1 MSAPRRHSPPTK
13 PAIPHIGGLVTANA
27 AKDTFFLTCGG
38 EPSVQ
43 QCECGARGRM
53 KERIGRARRY
63 VTGQGLGPFL
73 VRSVAGSGA
82 VQLAGMV
89 LTFLVGVQL
98 ARGLGVTGYGYY
110 GIAMAVITLATIP
123 GTFGIPKLVTRE
135 VAAAQSRND
144 PALMFGV
151 IQWADR
157 LCGRISLLLA
167 AAMGIGAFVA
177 WRSGSAV
184 LALTIL
190 LGAPM
195 VALLPLAAVRG
206 AALRGLHR
214 VVLGQLANVVVRPLS
229 MSVLLFA
236 IFLAGVAIGA
246 PAVMAL
252 NSIIAA
258 VALVLTHLWLV
269 RSLPVDRPPKP
280 TVDARGWLATSIP
293 MALGDVVTTL
303 QRQLAVLL
311 LGILA
316 APHEVGLFRAA
327 IATAAV
333 LTVPVTVV
341 NIVVLPMFSR
351 LHSEGD
357 HARLQKVV
365 TASALIQFAGVLL
378 LSLPLLIAPG
388 PLFALVF
395 GNSYAPAADTI
406 RVLAVGAILAAA
418 AGPNAA
424 LLNMTGHERRVTRA
438 VSIALVLNI
447 AVIALLAPPWGSLG
461 TAIAVLAGQLL
472 WNVLLWV
479 DARRELSIDTSI
491 LGLRLR
497 LRATSS
503 S

>member
-1 MSAPRRHSPPTK
+1 
-13 PAIPHIGGLVTANA
+13 
-27 AKDTFFLTCGG
+27 
-38 EPSVQ
+38 
-43 QCECGARGRM
+43 M
-53 KERIGRARRY
+53 KERISRARTY

-135 VAAAQSRND
+135 VAAAQSRKD

-157 LCGRISLLLA
+157 LCGRISVLVA
-167 AAMGIGAFVA
+167 AAMAIGSLVA
-177 WRSGSAV
+177 WQRGSPV
-184 LALTIL
+184 LGLTIL

-195 VALLPLAAVRG
+195 VALLPLSAVRG

-214 VVLGQLANVVVRPLS
+214 VVLGQLANVVIRPLA
-229 MSVLLFA
+229 MSAMLFA

-246 PAVMAL
+246 PTVMAL

-258 VALVLTHLWLV
+258 LALLLTHMWLA
-269 RSLPVDRPPKP
+269 RSLPADPPP
-280 TVDARGWLATSIP
+280 QLSVNARGWLATSIP

-311 LGILA
+311 LGVLA
-316 APHEVGLFRAA
+316 APHQVGLFRAS

-395 GNSYAPAADTI
+395 GVSYAPAGDTI

-418 AGPNAA
+418 SGPNAA

-438 VSIALVLNI
+438 VSIALVVNL
-447 AVIALLAPPWGSLG
+447 VVVVLLAPEWGSLG
-461 TAIAVLAGQLL
+461 TAIAVLCAQIL
-472 WNVLLWV
+472 WNVFLWI
-479 DARRELSIDTSI
+479 DAKRRLSIDTSV
-491 LGLRLR
+491 LGLR
-497 LRATSS
+497 S
-503 S
+503 

>member
-1 MSAPRRHSPPTK
+1 
-13 PAIPHIGGLVTANA
+13 
-27 AKDTFFLTCGG
+27 
-38 EPSVQ
+38 
-43 QCECGARGRM
+43 M
-53 KERIGRARRY
+53 KERINRARRY
-63 VTGQGLGPFL
+63 VTGEGLGPFL

-89 LTFLVGVQL
+89 ATFLVGVQL

-135 VAAAQSRND
+135 VAAAQLRKD
-144 PALMFGV
+144 PSLMFGV

-157 LCGRISLLLA
+157 VCGRISALIA
-167 AAMGIGAFVA
+167 AAMAIGALVA
-177 WRSGSAV
+177 WRSGSPV
-184 LALTIL
+184 LGLAIL

-195 VALLPLAAVRG
+195 VALLPLSAVRG

-214 VVLGQLANVVVRPLS
+214 IVLGQLANVLIRPLA
-229 MSVLLFA
+229 MSILLFA
-236 IFLAGVAIGA
+236 IFVAGVAIGA
-246 PAVMAL
+246 PTVMAL

-258 VALVLTHLWLV
+258 VALLLTHRWLA
-269 RSLPVDRPPKP
+269 RSLPADRPPQP
-280 TVDARGWLATSIP
+280 NIDARGWLATSIP
-293 MALGDVVTTL
+293 MALGDVITTL

-311 LGILA
+311 LGILTV
-316 APHEVGLFRAA
+316 PGEVGLFRAA

-333 LTVPVTVV
+333 LMVPVTVV

-378 LSLPLLIAPG
+378 LSLPLFLAAG

-395 GNSYAPAADTI
+395 GSSYAAAADTI
-406 RVLAVGAILAAA
+406 RVLAVGAVIAAA

-438 VSIALVLNI
+438 VAIALVVNI
-447 AVIALLAPPWGSLG
+447 ALVGLLAPTWGSLG
-461 TAIAVLAGQLL
+461 TAAGVVAGQCCWNAML
-472 WNVLLWV
+472 WL
-479 DARRELSIDTSI
+479 DARRRLSVDTSV
-491 LGLRLR
+491 LGIARFASGNWTR
-497 LRATSS
+497 SS
-503 S
+503 

>member
-1 MSAPRRHSPPTK
+1 
-13 PAIPHIGGLVTANA
+13 
-27 AKDTFFLTCGG
+27 
-38 EPSVQ
+38 
-43 QCECGARGRM
+43 M
-53 KERIGRARRY
+53 KERISRARTY
-63 VTGQGLGPFL
+63 VTGQGLGPYL
-73 VRSVAGSGA
+73 VRSIAGSGA

-135 VAAAQSRND
+135 VAAAQSRKD

-157 LCGRISLLLA
+157 LCGRISVLVA
-167 AAMGIGAFVA
+167 AAMAIGSLVA
-177 WRSGSAV
+177 WQRGSPV
-184 LALTIL
+184 LGLTIL

-195 VALLPLAAVRG
+195 VALLPLSAVRG

-214 VVLGQLANVVVRPLS
+214 VVLGQLANVVIRPLA
-229 MSVLLFA
+229 MSAMLFA

-246 PAVMAL
+246 PTVMAL

-258 VALVLTHLWLV
+258 LALLLTHMWLA
-269 RSLPVDRPPKP
+269 RSLPADPPP
-280 TVDARGWLATSIP
+280 QLSVNARGWLATSIP

-311 LGILA
+311 LGVLA
-316 APHEVGLFRAA
+316 APHQVGLFRAS

-395 GNSYAPAADTI
+395 GVSYAPAGDTI

-418 AGPNAA
+418 SGPNAA

-438 VSIALVLNI
+438 VSIALVVNL
-447 AVIALLAPPWGSLG
+447 VVVVLLAPEWGSLG
-461 TAIAVLAGQLL
+461 TAIAVLCAQIL
-472 WNVLLWV
+472 WNVFLWI
-479 DARRELSIDTSI
+479 DAKRRLSIDTSV
-491 LGLRLR
+491 LGLR
-497 LRATSS
+497 S
-503 S
+503 

>member
-1 MSAPRRHSPPTK
+1 
-13 PAIPHIGGLVTANA
+13 
-27 AKDTFFLTCGG
+27 
-38 EPSVQ
+38 
-43 QCECGARGRM
+43 M
-53 KERIGRARRY
+53 KERISRARTY
-63 VTGQGLGPFL
+63 VTGQGLGPYL
-73 VRSVAGSGA
+73 VRSIAGSGA

-89 LTFLVGVQL
+89 LTFLVGIQL

-135 VAAAQSRND
+135 VAAAQSRKD

-157 LCGRISLLLA
+157 LCGRISVLVA
-167 AAMGIGAFVA
+167 AAMAIGSLVA
-177 WRSGSAV
+177 WQRGSPV
-184 LALTIL
+184 LGLTIL

-195 VALLPLAAVRG
+195 VALLPLSAVRG

-214 VVLGQLANVVVRPLS
+214 VVLGQLANVVIRPLA

-246 PAVMAL
+246 PTVMAL

-258 VALVLTHLWLV
+258 LALLLTHLWLA
-269 RSLPVDRPPKP
+269 RSLPADPPP
-280 TVDARGWLATSIP
+280 QLSVHARGWLATSIP

-311 LGILA
+311 LGVLA
-316 APHEVGLFRAA
+316 APHQVGLFRAS

-395 GNSYAPAADTI
+395 GVSYAPAGDTI

-418 AGPNAA
+418 SGPNAA

-438 VSIALVLNI
+438 VSIALVVNL
-447 AVIALLAPPWGSLG
+447 VVVVLLAPEWGSLG
-461 TAIAVLAGQLL
+461 TAIAVLCAQFL
-472 WNVLLWV
+472 WNVFLWI
-479 DARRELSIDTSI
+479 DAKRRLSMDTSV
-491 LGLRLR
+491 LGLR
-497 LRATSS
+497 S
-503 S
+503 